1 MNQKRILAVLA
12 AVLLALCVAQT
23 AWPAVAPAQT
33 STRKEKR
40 AKKNQDQSKEEA
52 ATPKSGAKLDVN
64 TASKDELGALP
75 GIGNTY
81 AQKIIDGRPYRAK
94 NDLVRKNIIPASTYD
109 KIKDQI
115 TARRSTGSS
124 SDADTKAKEPTSAAT
139 DSTAATETT
148 KPSTAGSSL
157 PVSSRKSEQAV
168 ASKKAEDESETQAKT
183 PPAKGMVWV
192 NLKTGIYHREG
203 DRWYGKTKSGKFM
216 SEGDAE
222 KAGYKPAKNGPK
234 GD

>member
-23 AWPAVAPAQT
+23 AWPAVAPAQS

-40 AKKNQDQSKEEA
+40 AKKGQGQGKEEA
-52 ATPKSGAKLDVN
+52 ATSKSGAKLDVN

-94 NDLVRKNIIPASTYD
+94 NDLVRKNILPASTYD

-115 TARRSTGSS
+115 TARRTTGSS

-148 KPSTAGSSL
+148 KPSPAGSRT
-157 PVSSRKSEQAV
+157 PKASSKSDESATE
-168 ASKKAEDESETQAKT
+168 KAEDESPTQAKT

-216 SEGDAE
+216 SESDAE
-222 KAGYKPAKNGPK
+222 KAGYRPAKNGPK
-234 GD
+234 SD

>member
-1 MNQKRILAVLA
+1 
-12 AVLLALCVAQT
+12 
-23 AWPAVAPAQT
+23 
-33 STRKEKR
+33 
-40 AKKNQDQSKEEA
+40 
-52 ATPKSGAKLDVN
+52 
-64 TASKDELGALP
+64 
-75 GIGNTY
+75 
-81 AQKIIDGRPYRAK
+81 
-94 NDLVRKNIIPASTYD
+94 VRKNILPASTYD

-115 TARRSTGSS
+115 TARRTTGSS

-148 KPSTAGSSL
+148 KASTASSRS
-157 PVSSRKSEQAV
+157 PASSRKSEQAG
-168 ASKKAEDESETQAKT
+168 ASEKAEDESETQAKT

-234 GD
+234 SD

>member
-1 MNQKRILAVLA
+1 MNQKRIYAALA

-23 AWPAVAPAQT
+23 AWPAVAPVQS
-33 STRKEKR
+33 STRKERR
-40 AKKNQDQSKEEA
+40 AKKNQDQGKEEA
-52 ATPKSGAKLDVN
+52 ATSKLDVN

-75 GIGNTY
+75 GIGDTY

-94 NDLVRKNIIPASTYD
+94 NDLVRKNILPASTYD

-115 TARRSTGSS
+115 TARRTKISS
-124 SDADTKAKEPTSAAT
+124 SDADNTKAKESTSGAT
-139 DSTAATETT
+139 DSTAATETA
-148 KPSTAGSSL
+148 KRSTAGSST
-157 PVSSRKSEQAV
+157 PAASSKSEESATE
-168 ASKKAEDESETQAKT
+168 KAEDESATQAKT

-216 SEGDAE
+216 SESDAE
-222 KAGYKPAKNGPK
+222 KAGYRPAKNGPK
-234 GD
+234 SD

>member
-1 MNQKRILAVLA
+1 MNQKRIFAYVAVL
-12 AVLLALCVAQT
+12 LLALCAAQT
-23 AWPAVAPAQT
+23 AWSAVAPAQS

-40 AKKNQDQSKEEA
+40 AKKDQDQSKEEA
-52 ATPKSGAKLDVN
+52 ASSKSGAKLDVN

-94 NDLVRKNIIPASTYD
+94 NDLVRKNILPASTYD

-115 TARRSTGSS
+115 TARRTTSSS
-124 SDADTKAKEPTSAAT
+124 SDADNTKAKEPTSAAT

-148 KPSTAGSSL
+148 KPSTSGSRT
-157 PVSSRKSEQAV
+157 PEASSKSKETA
-168 ASKKAEDESETQAKT
+168 ASGTEDESETQAKT

-216 SEGDAE
+216 SEADAE
-222 KAGYKPAKNGPK
+222 KAGYRPAKNGPK